1 MKKSP
6 DRISAEVTS
15 DKIKLVNDIDLNS
28 LFNLNYNF
36 DLLKGIIEKL
46 LKNQQK
52 LQKQIDSMKDEQK
65 ELKLLKND
73 LNTTKEE
80 LNKINQIFQIDDNN
94 EKDKDKYKDKSNEVN
109 MNKSSFG
116 KNFEQLKNQILEL
129 QKESEKTKQDLNKH
143 NENIYLLNNKC
154 EKIKDEAGEDKSLL
168 NDKIN
173 DLENKI
179 LLLLGDVK
187 PEELENAE
195 KFKEKKAE
203 EERQKKATIEQINRK
218 LAQLDSNKIDTA
230 IFDMK
235 NDKFYNRLEDVQNK
249 LHRLIFNLYGYTGD
263 QYDIPEDIKFLRED
277 EYKKYKI
284 NIENEFR
291 KILEEIK
298 KLKERIESIKE
309 EIKDNCKHKDIEV
322 NNNYIFRKM
331 DELIEGLNKKF
342 VFKSENSNALKN
354 LEDQFKRIVL
364 LLATKIEH
372 ENNNWLLAKKPING
386 YSCAAC
392 ENYIGDLKEEKNDKY
407 LTWKKLP
414 LREREKESE
423 QEKDKDKL
431 YRLGN
436 GYSHILKMVGVD
448 SSGNV
453 SLNPNSNKDL
463 KILFPGNNEIN
474 KIKEGFDI
482 KIKKNTIPE
491 RSESARKTYQVIR
504 TKNNERKLPKI
515 RGSTLT
521 IDDFDKIIDN
531 PYNTLNQNDNVIS
544 PKITKILKKSYSKLN
559 L

>member
-1 MKKSP
+1 M
-6 DRISAEVTS
+6 DNS
-15 DKIKLVNDIDLNS
+15 DYNNTDLNE
-28 LFNLNYNF
+28 LFNFSYNF

-109 MNKSSFG
+109 MNKPSFG

-129 QKESEKTKQDLNKH
+129 KKESEKTKQDLNKH

-448 SSGNV
+448 STGNV

-491 RSESARKTYQVIR
+491 RAESARKTYQVIR

-531 PYNTLNQNDNVIS
+531 PYNTSNQNDNVIS

>member
-1 MKKSP
+1 M
-6 DRISAEVTS
+6 DNS
-15 DKIKLVNDIDLNS
+15 DYNNTDLNE
-28 LFNLNYNF
+28 LFNFSYNF

-109 MNKSSFG
+109 MNKPSFG

-129 QKESEKTKQDLNKH
+129 KKESEKTKQDLNKH

-235 NDKFYNRLEDVQNK
+235 NEKFYNKLEDVQNK

>member
-1 MKKSP
+1 M
-6 DRISAEVTS
+6 DNS
-15 DKIKLVNDIDLNS
+15 DYNNTDLNE
-28 LFNLNYNF
+28 LFNFSYNF

-73 LNTTKEE
+73 LNKKKEE
-80 LNKINQIFQIDDNN
+80 LIKINQIFQIDDNN
-94 EKDKDKYKDKSNEVN
+94 ENDKDKYKDKLNEVN

-129 QKESEKTKQDLNKH
+129 KKESEKTKQDLNKH

-235 NDKFYNRLEDVQNK
+235 NEKFYNKLEDVQNK

-263 QYDIPEDIKFLRED
+263 QYDIPEAIKFLRED

>member
-1 MKKSP
+1 M
-6 DRISAEVTS
+6 DNS
-15 DKIKLVNDIDLNS
+15 DYNNTDLNE
-28 LFNLNYNF
+28 LFNFSYNF

-73 LNTTKEE
+73 LNKTKEE
-80 LNKINQIFQIDDNN
+80 LIKINQLFQIDDNN

-129 QKESEKTKQDLNKH
+129 KKESEKTKQDLNKH

-154 EKIKDEAGEDKSLL
+154 EKIKDEAGEYKFLL

-195 KFKEKKAE
+195 EFKEKKAE

-218 LAQLDSNKIDTA
+218 LAQLDSNKIDIA

-235 NDKFYNRLEDVQNK
+235 IEKFYNKLEDVQNK

-263 QYDIPEDIKFLRED
+263 QYDIPEAIKFLRED

-463 KILFPGNNEIN
+463 KILFPANNEIN

>member
-1 MKKSP
+1 M
-6 DRISAEVTS
+6 DNS
-15 DKIKLVNDIDLNS
+15 DYNNTDLNE
-28 LFNLNYNF
+28 LFNFSYNF

-109 MNKSSFG
+109 MNKPSFG

-129 QKESEKTKQDLNKH
+129 KKESEKTKQDLNKH

-249 LHRLIFNLYGYTGD
+249 LHRLIFNLYGYTGA
-263 QYDIPEDIKFLRED
+263 QYDIPEAIKFLRED

-463 KILFPGNNEIN
+463 KILFPANNEIN

>member
-1 MKKSP
+1 M
-6 DRISAEVTS
+6 DNS
-15 DKIKLVNDIDLNS
+15 DYNNTDLNE
-28 LFNLNYNF
+28 LFNFSYNF

-80 LNKINQIFQIDDNN
+80 LKKINQFFQIDDNN

-129 QKESEKTKQDLNKH
+129 KKESEKTKQDLNKH

-249 LHRLIFNLYGYTGD
+249 LHRLIFNLYGYTGA
-263 QYDIPEDIKFLRED
+263 QYDIPEAIKFLRED

-491 RSESARKTYQVIR
+491 RAESARKTYQVIR